1 MYLIMAA
8 VLLPSMA
15 WLAWRLWHS
24 RYRRAAMGGLA
35 VGAGLLVAVPFAYG
49 CLFGFTFLHGS
60 ARPGPEAGFYS
71 AALVFWFLAPVVLPL
86 SMLAGVLWQR
96 LRGPAPPR
104 AGQEPGQ

>member
-8 VLLPSMA
+8 VLLPGLA
-15 WLAWRLWHS
+15 WLVWRLWHS

-35 VGAGLLVAVPFAYG
+35 TGAGLLVAVPFVYG

-60 ARPGPEAGFYS
+60 ARPGLEAGFYS
-71 AALVFWFLAPVVLPL
+71 AALAFWLLAPIALPL

-96 LRGPAPPR
+96 LRGTAAPR
-104 AGQEPGQ
+104 AGQAPAP